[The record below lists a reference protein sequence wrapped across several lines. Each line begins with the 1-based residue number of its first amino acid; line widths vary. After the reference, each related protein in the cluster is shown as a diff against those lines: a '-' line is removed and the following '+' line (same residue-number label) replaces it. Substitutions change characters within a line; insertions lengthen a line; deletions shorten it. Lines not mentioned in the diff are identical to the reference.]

1 MQYQCNL
8 NGQELIDLAINQYF
22 GNVDKKDLEAVL
34 DCFHDNA
41 MLNVQTVFTIH
52 EGKQNIGRMFKDFFD
67 NYDVIVHR
75 DFNYAVDEMNGR
87 IVASFIA
94 ELKDSEDNTT
104 YLHNTNFWRI
114 RDNKFQEV
122 YVYMSGENP
131 LVYMQM
137 NSNVRCR
144 MPRLENQRENDKKSH
159 CKKSY

>member
-22 GNVDKKDLEAVL
+22 GSVDKKDLEAVL
-34 DCFHDNA
+34 NCFHDNA
-41 MLNVQTVFTIH
+41 MLTVQTVFTLH

-67 NYDVIVHR
+67 NYDVILHR
-75 DFNYAVDEMNGR
+75 DFTYTVDEMNGR

-94 ELKDSEDNTT
+94 ELKDSEGNTT

-114 RDNKFQEV
+114 RGNKFQEV

-131 LVYMQM
+131 LV
-137 NSNVRCR
+137 
-144 MPRLENQRENDKKSH
+144 
-159 CKKSY
+159 

>member
-22 GNVDKKDLEAVL
+22 GSVDKKDLEAVL
-34 DCFHDNA
+34 NCFHDNA
-41 MLNVQTVFTIH
+41 MLTVQTVFTLH

-67 NYDVIVHR
+67 NYDVILHR
-75 DFNYAVDEMNGR
+75 DFTYTVDEMNGR

-94 ELKDSEDNTT
+94 ELKDSEANTT

-114 RDNKFQEV
+114 RGNKFQEV

-131 LVYMQM
+131 LV
-137 NSNVRCR
+137 
-144 MPRLENQRENDKKSH
+144 
-159 CKKSY
+159 

>member
-1 MQYQCNL
+1 MQYQSSL
-8 NGQELIDLAINQYF
+8 NEQQLIDLAINQYF

-41 MLNVQTVFTIH
+41 MLTVQTVFTLH

-67 NYDVIVHR
+67 SYDVIIHR
-75 DFNYAVDEMNGR
+75 DFTYTVDEMNGR
-87 IVASFIA
+87 IVASFVA
-94 ELKDSEDNTT
+94 ELKDNDDNTS

-131 LVYMQM
+131 LV
-137 NSNVRCR
+137 
-144 MPRLENQRENDKKSH
+144 
-159 CKKSY
+159 

>member
-1 MQYQCNL
+1 MQYQSNL
-8 NGQELIDLAINQYF
+8 NEQQLIDLAINKYF

-41 MLNVQTVFTIH
+41 MLTVQTVFTIH

-67 NYDVIVHR
+67 SYDVIIHR
-75 DFNYAVDEMNGR
+75 DFTYTVDEVNGR
-87 IVASFIA
+87 IVASFVA
-94 ELKDSEDNTT
+94 ELIDNDGNTT

-131 LVYMQM
+131 LV
-137 NSNVRCR
+137 
-144 MPRLENQRENDKKSH
+144 
-159 CKKSY
+159 